1 MSDTERSLIYSIDN
15 DLVETQIFGQ
25 GASVNC
31 FIFSSKSLLIFKY
44 RLGLLWLSVFICL
57 LTCFRM
63 HRIYSGKAGLNY

>member
-31 FIFSSKSLLIFKY
+31 FIFSSKSLPY
-44 RLGLLWLSVFICL
+44 LSIDWACCGFQYSYVFSHVSECIVYTAAKL
-57 LTCFRM
+57 
-63 HRIYSGKAGLNY
+63 A